1 MPINLALSKIIRIF
15 VFIIMEFI
23 LIKQDSPEWERM
35 WGFLENHPIN
45 ENIEEPR
52 VALNEGEAWQY
63 MGSFKQDNKVI
74 HEFRHRSHPVTN
86 NVYKVTFYASDEFT
100 TEQIEKTLKVK

>member
-1 MPINLALSKIIRIF
+1 
-15 VFIIMEFI
+15 
-23 LIKQDSPEWERM
+23 
-35 WGFLENHPIN
+35 
-45 ENIEEPR
+45 
-52 VALNEGEAWQY
+52 